1 MEKRERI
8 EKVENDVGTIRI
20 ADEVVAIIAGM
31 AATEI
36 SGVAGMSAGLVG
48 GIAEML
54 GKKNLA
60 KGVKVEVGER
70 EAAVD
75 LYIIVEYGVRI
86 PDIALRV
93 QENVKRGIESMTGL
107 DVVEV
112 NARQVGTPG
121 RHRLA
126 VEQAQPLQA
135 QVQHPLRLVLQRG
148 DVADHVLVQAALG
161 RSSGGV
167 GIAPAVLVA
176 AQCRQVLVL
185 GLAETRG
192 GRGCRGHDC
201 EPFLLADSADT
212 TGCGTWVVHTPS
224 PWAMVASRWTWE
236 SRSREKARVSASH
249 SCGNSAAT

>member
-8 EKVENDVGTIRI
+8 EKIENNDVGSIRI
-20 ADEVVAIIAGM
+20 ADEVVGIIAGM

-112 NARQVGTPG
+112 NV
-121 RHRLA
+121 H
-126 VEQAQPLQA
+126 
-135 QVQHPLRLVLQRG
+135 VQ
-148 DVADHVLVQAALG
+148 
-161 RSSGGV
+161 GV
-167 GIAPAVLVA
+167 GFIP
-176 AQCRQVLVL
+176 
-185 GLAETRG
+185 
-192 GRGCRGHDC
+192 
-201 EPFLLADSADT
+201 
-212 TGCGTWVVHTPS
+212 
-224 PWAMVASRWTWE
+224 E
-236 SRSREKARVSASH
+236 SKDEDIRVR
-249 SCGNSAAT
+249 